1 MFFFKYDIETQIK
14 YMRYKR
20 QVKSQNNFLSFIFY
34 LIVERN
40 SIGPKYG
47 NSSFIL
53 KFAGT
58 NNFALKCDL
67 YSTMRI
73 NQKKNDI
80 TFNFT
85 SVIFYSIHT
94 LD

>member
-1 MFFFKYDIETQIK
+1 MVFKYDIEKQIK

-20 QVKSQNNFLSFIFY
+20 QVKSQNICLSFIFY

-40 SIGPKYG
+40 LVGPKYG
-47 NSSFIL
+47 NSWFIL

-58 NNFALKCDL
+58 KNFALKCDL
-67 YSTMRI
+67 HSPMRI
-73 NQKKNDI
+73 YQKKTALHLI
-80 TFNFT
+80 LRLFF
-85 SVIFYSIHT
+85 FHSIHT